1 MAEDRAEDNQSE
13 RDSKKKKKKPA
24 TMGLKLHRKKKTND
38 DTASSTSSQSF
49 ANSSPKSN
57 HRRSLNLFQHHKRM
71 SSGGT
76 FAEDKSFRGMINSIN
91 RSHSQSRPQTNN
103 VNTSQIES
111 GNQTPRTLPSSP
123 TISRSNSMTKTSGNA
138 LQLPQKDVDMP
149 GTSLII
155 SNDELERV
163 VKQPE
168 GTSGVDISKS
178 PNNGSQ
184 LLLNVPDKQQTNTSQ
199 TSSQHPPTH
208 QPPTKTSTLDSLS
221 DLQEHQHHHHHQSQ
235 QPAKSESGG
244 FLSMFLN
251 TGPAKSATP
260 QEGNIDPNDKKK
272 EHTSFAARLDNLL
285 KGVKHEE
292 SKASLTGEGGGAEEQ
307 TDREIGRTSTDMKSV
322 HSLTQD
328 VQFEPVR
335 ESPLKTLG
343 NGDLKLDDFD
353 ANVPGGLPDTEFVGS
368 RRPSFRSADSTT
380 KRAISPDRENNSLPV
395 GNQVQAISNGN
406 DLKRLK
412 RRSGMSNGDR
422 QSSVGRSSFVD
433 NQTILSSDDHRS
445 TIGAIRSRTSEVQD
459 DLDILSD
466 SELENL
472 DNIVDYSKK
481 IKHASR
487 KRDKEFHQ
495 VFKKLPSGEK
505 LIDEFSC
512 AFSKDILVQGK
523 MYLSDHYICFNS
535 NILGWVTNLII
546 PLQEVIQIEKK
557 STAVLFPNGMVIRTL
572 HQKYVFATFLSRDTT
587 FDLITNV
594 WHRVMLENSDIDPKK
609 LQATLERKRRRANSN
624 LSQVSRE
631 ESYVDDSDDDL
642 GGSDED
648 NDDSMAD
655 DESGD
660 DTSLD
665 NDDGDNSE
673 EKGTDESDVNGA
685 SVAAT
690 SGSSKDGNTF
700 KGLPVVGPLTHA
712 PTSTGYTKDSSE
724 TFIVE
729 DTIKAPPGVVFL
741 ILFGLD
747 TAKYIGILKE
757 QKNFDISE
765 SSIKG
770 LSKDNKERNYTY
782 IKPLGGAIGPK
793 QTKCVI
799 EDKVIEYSPDKY
811 YEVEQTTQTPD
822 VPSGNSFKVK
832 TKIFLSWAANN
843 ETKIYIVTSIE
854 WSGKSWIKGAIEKGT
869 IDGQKDSMGSLISI
883 TNRIIATSGDKKPSK
898 KGSKRSRKGT
908 VRKDV
913 EEEPT
918 KAVVSEPVKPKSIG
932 DQFGDL
938 INSIGDLVPIP
949 FLSNTLVG
957 AIMLIFGMIISFSL
971 FNKITHRH
979 TPKTIEIIP
988 SNLYSSKIQIDGEK
1002 YLVLPTIEANF
1013 NNERMRRQEE
1023 VGIWNWINERSN
1035 GKLNLSLN
1043 CDSFEKLSNEELKS
1057 KYNEQELKEI
1067 VRLTKLKLDKL
1078 SEKLNDIN
1086 L

>member
-1 MAEDRAEDNQSE
+1 MA
-13 RDSKKKKKKPA
+13 
-24 TMGLKLHRKKKTND
+24 LKLLGKKNAND
-38 DTASSTSSQSF
+38 DSASSSSAHSID
-49 ANSSPKSN
+49 NSSPKSN
-57 HRRSLNLFQHHKRM
+57 HRKALNLFQHHKRM
-71 SSGGT
+71 NSGTSS
-76 FAEDKSFRGMINSIN
+76 EDKSFRGMINSIN
-91 RSHSQSRPQTNN
+91 RSHSQSRPQKGTPNN
-103 VNTSQIES
+103 TDSNQIGS
-111 GNQTPRTLPSSP
+111 GAQTPRTLPSSP
-123 TISRSNSMTKTSGNA
+123 TISRSNSRTKTSGNA
-138 LQLPQKDVDMP
+138 LQLPQTEVDMP

-163 VKQPE
+163 VNQPQ
-168 GTSGVDISKS
+168 GGSGVDISVDS
-178 PNNGSQ
+178 NNESQ
-184 LLLNVPDKQQTNTSQ
+184 SLLNVADKKITNTGLI
-199 TSSQHPPTH
+199 SSQHPPTI
-208 QPPTKTSTLDSLS
+208 QNPSKTSTFDSQS
-221 DLQEHQHHHHHQSQ
+221 EQQHSSHHHQHQ
-235 QPAKSESGG
+235 QQAPAKSESGG
-244 FLSMFLN
+244 FLSMFIN
-251 TGPAKSATP
+251 SAANKSATS
-260 QEGNIDPNDKKK
+260 QEATNDSNDKKK
-272 EHTSFAARLDNLL
+272 EHTSFAARLDSLL
-285 KGVKHEE
+285 KGLKQED
-292 SKASLTGEGGGAEEQ
+292 SKTSLDGNKDVSGGGEEQ
-307 TDREIGRTSTDMKSV
+307 TDALLPRSSLELKSV

-343 NGDLKLDDFD
+343 NGDLTLGDFD
-353 ANVPGGLPDTEFVGS
+353 PNVPGGIPEGEFGGS

-380 KRAISPDRENNSLPV
+380 KRTMSPDTLNNSLPV
-395 GNQVQAISNGN
+395 NNQMQAISNGS
-406 DLKRLK
+406 DIKRVK
-412 RRSGMSNGDR
+412 RRSGISNSDR
-422 QSSVGRSSFVD
+422 QSSVGRTSLVD
-433 NQTILSSDDHRS
+433 NQTILSSDDHKS
-445 TIGAIRSRTSEVQD
+445 SIGAVRSRTSEGQE
-459 DLDILSD
+459 DLDLLSD

-481 IKHASR
+481 IRHSLI
-487 KRDKEFHQ
+487 KRNKEFHQ
-495 VFKKLPSGEK
+495 VFKKLPNGER
-505 LIDEFSC
+505 LIGEFSC

-609 LQATLERKRRRANSN
+609 LQATLERKRRRAYSN

-631 ESYVDDSDDDL
+631 ESYADDSDDDL
-642 GGSDED
+642 DNSDED
-648 NDDSMAD
+648 NDGSIGDA
-655 DESGD
+655 ESSND
-660 DTSLD
+660 ASLD
-665 NDDGDNSE
+665 SDGGDNSE
-673 EKGTDESDVNGA
+673 EKGTDESDLNGA

-700 KGLPVVGPLTHA
+700 KGLPAIGPLTHA
-712 PTSTGYTKDSSE
+712 PTSTGYTKDSNE

-741 ILFGLD
+741 ILFGSD
-747 TAKYIGILKE
+747 TSKYIQILKE

-770 LSKDNKERNYTY
+770 LSKDKKERNYTY

-799 EDKVIEYSPDKY
+799 EDKVIEFDPDKY

-843 ETKIYIVTSIE
+843 ETKIYIVTAIE

-883 TNRIIATSGDKKPSK
+883 TNRIISTGGDKKQGK
-898 KGSKRSRKGT
+898 KGGKGRGRKGT
-908 VRKDV
+908 IKKEA
-913 EEEPT
+913 EEEPVKT
-918 KAVVSEPVKPKSIG
+918 VENEPPKPKSIG
-932 DQFGDL
+932 EQFSDL
-938 INSIGDLVPIP
+938 ISSIGDLVPIP
-949 FLSNTLVG
+949 FLSNTIVG
-957 AIMLIFGMIISFSL
+957 TLILLFGVILSFSM
-971 FNKITHRH
+971 FNKITNKNAL
-979 TPKTIEIIP
+979 KTIEIIP
-988 SNLYSSKIQIDGEK
+988 SNLYTSKIQINGEK
-1002 YLVLPTIEANF
+1002 YLVLPTIDTNF
-1013 NNERMRRQEE
+1013 NNDRMRKQEE
-1023 VGIWNWINERSN
+1023 LGIWNWINERSN
-1035 GKLNLSLN
+1035 GKLNLTLN
-1043 CDSFEKLSNEELKS
+1043 CDNFEKLSNEELKT